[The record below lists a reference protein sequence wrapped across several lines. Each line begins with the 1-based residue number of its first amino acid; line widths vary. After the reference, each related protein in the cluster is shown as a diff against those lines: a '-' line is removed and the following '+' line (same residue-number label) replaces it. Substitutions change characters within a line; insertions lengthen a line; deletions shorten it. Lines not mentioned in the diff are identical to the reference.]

1 MKAFHKALVVTG
13 LCVSMALGVTGC
25 AGKTLDGSKTVA
37 TVGEKTMTL
46 GEANFLLRYQ
56 QSQIETYYES
66 MLGDG
71 VFGMDLY
78 GDGTTLGDNMKDDV
92 MTQLYEYYILE
103 DKAAEYGVELTAEE
117 TAAITAAATAFLEEN
132 DADTKEQ
139 MTADQATIERVL
151 TLMTIG
157 QKTANAICAS
167 ADVTVSDEDAAQRG
181 FSYISISKGSDEEAL
196 TDEEI
201 LENKNL
207 LAAAA
212 ASAASG
218 NTLDAAAVEQGLT
231 AYSGNYGKDN
241 TGSYE
246 DALIAALDAL
256 SEGEIS
262 DVIETDTNL
271 YLAQLTAELDEEA
284 TASRKETL
292 IANAQSEYY
301 EEVMAEWKEAYS
313 LTVEDAVWADVVF
326 DRSYEVI
333 E

>member
-46 GEANFLLRYQ
+46 GEANFLLRYEQ
-56 QSQIETYYES
+56 VQIETYYET

-78 GDGTTLGDNMKDDV
+78 GDGSTFGAHMKDDI
-92 MTQLYEYYILE
+92 MTQMYEYYILE
-103 DKAAEYGVELTAEE
+103 DKAAEYGVELTEEE
-117 TAAITAAATAFLEEN
+117 TTAITEAATAFLAAN
-132 DADTKEQ
+132 GTDVQEQ
-139 MTADQATIERVL
+139 MTADQATVERVL

-157 QKTANAICAS
+157 QKTANAICAT

-196 TDEEI
+196 TDDEI
-201 LENKNL
+201 QANKEL
-207 LAAAA
+207 LTAVA
-212 ASAASG
+212 ASVASG

-231 AYSGNYGKDN
+231 ASTGSYGKDY
-241 TGSYE
+241 TSSYD

-256 SEGEIS
+256 SEGEVS
-262 DVIETDTNL
+262 DVIETDTYL

-284 TASRKETL
+284 TASRKATL
-292 IANAQSEYY
+292 IQNAQSEYY
-301 EEVMAEWKEAYS
+301 EEVMAAWKEAYP
-313 LTVEDAVWADVVF
+313 LTVVEAVWDDVVF
-326 DRSYEVI
+326 DRSYELV